1 MFYIQFCEKIMVDV
15 KFLCINGIKKVEK
28 DCEDVVNVVV
38 KWLEDVVK
46 IVVNVVKLIWG
57 KRCRCVIG
65 FFFLNMFGVLNSLM
79 NLKVM
84 CGKQVNKKRG

>member
-1 MFYIQFCEKIMVDV
+1 MVDV

-46 IVVNVVKLIWG
+46 VVVNVVKLIWG
-57 KRCRCVIG
+57 KRCR
-65 FFFLNMFGVLNSLM
+65 
-79 NLKVM
+79 
-84 CGKQVNKKRG
+84 